1 MFVVGCC
8 LFRCLLYVVSCLNLL
23 GVGWY
28 LMFVVLRVRLLLYVF
43 RCCRCL
49 LFVVE

>member
-1 MFVVGCC
+1 MCFVVCYV
-8 LFRCLLYVVSCLNLL
+8 LLVVLGLL
-23 GVGWY
+23 CVGWCF
-28 LMFVVLRVRLLLYVF
+28 MFVVLRVRVLLYVF